1 MATSAVGFGPQNV
14 AKFSLGRKPILTGKQ
29 EHYLKRE
36 LISQQVKWEISELS
50 SPTAL
55 QRFGAPF
62 SSDKGEVAPEDSELP
77 ILRYLFVNHV
87 RNFPFLDQAKEKEFW
102 QERLQ
107 VFLESFA
114 IKRISSSEDRL
125 EETKRRKLAL
135 KAQKVVE
142 LMVVSGIPTAS
153 GYEERIRFEEME
165 VVERG
170 ASEVGLLVN
179 VPEGHYINGWD
190 VNVCTVKEIVVK
202 RHIKSHPHAEFLI
215 RTKQEGK
222 PDIVVG
228 RRYGAFIQLDK
239 DLRHELPG
247 KALPSVPRKEKTS
260 QTAVF
265 STTSDGDDDS
275 VSVSSFKTYSSS
287 SSESQS
293 SHYKTIAAEKS
304 HARTPSRAG
313 GFLSAASNYLT
324 GSGSSTSVNNVAHES
339 KEPRTFVLWR
349 ETLRISLRAYLR
361 ALLADPQVA
370 KSKTI
375 RSFLSRDPM
384 VMSEAELADEKQRKE
399 MDVARIEEQKKFFQI
414 AQKRAREL
422 DVYMEGFR
430 RDIVERNGLTRLFA
444 EIRRADKLE
453 NLSENYKKFA
463 EWLRIEV
470 AATIYHIFL
479 AEDNSSEVFAQAK
492 RIHSLIPYTL
502 MKNVLRI
509 ANPAM
514 VMSGFLDIFLA
525 TPFNSRSLMQ
535 RILGMAL
542 NDGLEKF
549 QKAIDALT
557 AKVGDPALCE
567 KIKHFVDADEPV
579 RDEIKHEAEQDSVDL
594 LVAILRSEYLQPKL
608 TEQQI
613 EKIFNAYVAWTN
625 SLDNEDEEMRHAAIL
640 FAHLKQL
647 LKLYTRQRDKSMMLR
662 IIEEPVTLKLFRDLF
677 LIFYEPL
684 IRVYKSANVYNS
696 VTDFAV
702 FVDDTIKVV
711 EKAQRQALSA
721 DPNQTVQ
728 AFIDLCTR
736 HEENFYKFVHEVH
749 IHDNGLFDKLM
760 GWLEGIL
767 QFLREGP
774 GKSLDMNQLF
784 EDAVKSGEINELIA
798 KKEIDSLIGWQA
810 ERKKWH
816 EQKTRQK
823 MAGNDKAFMSTGAD
837 MFKSSDFGLDEDD
850 LDDLAYMEDE
860 FSDGDTGSE
869 NSDILAAERERRVK
883 AREALRRRSGEPEK
897 PQVKEVL
904 KMTPE
909 FLIMLRQAL
918 A

>member
-1 MATSAVGFGPQNV
+1 MATCAVGFGPQNV

-62 SSDKGEVAPEDSELP
+62 RSDKGEVAPEDSELP
-77 ILRYLFVNHV
+77 ILRYLFVHHV

-142 LMVVSGIPTAS
+142 LMMVSGIPTAS

-170 ASEVGLLVN
+170 ASEEGLLVN
-179 VPEGHYINGWD
+179 VPEGHYINGWG
-190 VNVCTVKEIVVK
+190 VNVCTVREIAVK

-215 RTKQEGK
+215 RIKQEGK

-247 KALPSVPRKEKTS
+247 KALPSVPRKETSS
-260 QTAVF
+260 QTAVA
-265 STTSDGDDDS
+265 STPFDGDDDS
-275 VSVSSFKTYSSS
+275 GSVSSFKTFSSS

-293 SHYKTIAAEKS
+293 SYQKTIAAEKS
-304 HARTPSRAG
+304 HARTPSRAS

-324 GSGSSTSVNNVAHES
+324 GSSSSASVNNVAHES
-339 KEPRTFVLWR
+339 KEPKALVLWR
-349 ETLRISLRAYLR
+349 ETQRISLRAYLR
-361 ALLADPQVA
+361 ALLANPQVA

-375 RSFLSRDPM
+375 RNFLLKDPI
-384 VMSEAELADEKQRKE
+384 VMNEAELADEKRRKE
-399 MDVARIEEQKKFFQI
+399 MDVARIEEQKNFFQI

-430 RDIVERNGLTRLFA
+430 RDVVERNGLTRLFA
-444 EIRRADKLE
+444 EIKRADKLE
-453 NLSENYKKFA
+453 NLSVNYKKFA

-479 AEDNSSEVFAQAK
+479 AEDNSPEVFAQAK

-549 QKAIDALT
+549 QKSIDALT

-594 LVAILRSEYLQPKL
+594 LVAILRSEYLQPAL
-608 TEQQI
+608 TTQQI

-625 SLDNEDEEMRHAAIL
+625 ALDNEDEEMRHAAIF

-662 IIEEPVTLKLFRDLF
+662 IIEEPVTLKLFKDLF

-774 GKSLDMNQLF
+774 GKSLDINQLF
-784 EDAVKSGEINELIA
+784 EDAVKSGKINETIA

-823 MAGNDKAFMSTGAD
+823 MAGSDKTFMNTGAD
-837 MFKSSDFGLDEDD
+837 MFQSSDFGIDEDD
-850 LDDLAYMEDE
+850 LEDLAYVDDE
-860 FSDGDTGSE
+860 SSEEDTGSE
-869 NSDILAAERERRVK
+869 NSDILAVERERRVK

-897 PQVKEVL
+897 PQVKEIL

-909 FLIMLRQAL
+909 FLVILRQAL